1 MPIGDIDISFY
12 RDDVGAKSP
21 AAQPVVHASH
31 IDFDLAGR
39 TVVLVDDV
47 LFTGRTV
54 RAAIDALFDYG
65 RPQRVQLAVLCDRGH
80 RELPIRPDYVGKN
93 LPTGREQRVNVHLE
107 ELDGGDEVTIADAQP
122 AEVGGMRH
130 LLSIE
135 QLSKAEIEAI
145 LDRAESFAE
154 VGRRDIKKVPTLR
167 GRTVVTLFYEAST
180 RTSSSFELAAKRLSA
195 DLVSVKAAGSSVDK
209 GESLKDTVATLSAY
223 DPAAIVLRHPYAGA
237 AQLVAGW
244 ADAAVVNAGDGKH
257 EHPSQALLDV
267 YTLRRRLG
275 SLEGKRIW
283 IVGDVLHSRVARS
296 NLIAFKAMGAELTV
310 CGPPALIPRG
320 LEQLG
325 CEVEHSLERLGE
337 ADVVYALR
345 LQRERMNESF
355 VPSIREYAAHF
366 QIDSRRLGPR
376 QLLMHPGPVNRGVE
390 LSGEVIDSPQSL
402 IAEQVASGLVVRMA
416 ILYELLA
423 AGDEEPAP
431 VAGNGQRRPR
441 SDSRRERATAADAR
455 RGERGPGPA
464 RRHGARPG
472 RRHRR
477 PARHRRPRRRDRR
490 AGRARRG
497 QRRWP
502 RGDRRRRPARL
513 PGLLRPPR
521 PPAHARP
528 GAQGGHRDRRSLG
541 SRRRLLRHPRDGQHR
556 AAGLDPRRRRGAACR
571 RPRRR
576 RGQGRLPRHRD
587 PRDGGRGADRDGLAA
602 RCRRRSASATTGC
615 RSAAPGCCA
624 GRCSTSGSA
633 AARSPCTRRTRSSPA
648 PA

>member
-1 MPIGDIDISFY
+1 
-12 RDDVGAKSP
+12 
-21 AAQPVVHASH
+21 
-31 IDFDLAGR
+31 
-39 TVVLVDDV
+39 
-47 LFTGRTV
+47 
-54 RAAIDALFDYG
+54 
-65 RPQRVQLAVLCDRGH
+65 
-80 RELPIRPDYVGKN
+80 
-93 LPTGREQRVNVHLE
+93 
-107 ELDGGDEVTIADAQP
+107 
-122 AEVGGMRH
+122 MRH

-135 QLSKAEIEAI
+135 QLIREEIEAI

-167 GRTVVTLFYEAST
+167 GRTVVSLFYESST

-223 DPAAIVLRHPYAGA
+223 DPAAIVIRHPHAGA

-244 ADAAVVNAGDGKH
+244 AEAAVVNAGDGKH

-296 NLIAFKAMGAELTV
+296 NLIAFQAMGAEVTV
-310 CGPPALIPRG
+310 CGPPTLIPRG
-320 LEQLG
+320 IEELG
-325 CEVEHSLERLGE
+325 CEVAHSLDRLEE

-345 LQRERMNESF
+345 MQRERMSESF

-423 AGDEEPAP
+423 
-431 VAGNGQRRPR
+431 RR
-441 SDSRRERATAADAR
+441 
-455 RGERGPGPA
+455 
-464 RRHGARPG
+464 
-472 RRHRR
+472 
-477 PARHRRPRRRDRR
+477 RRPRR
-490 AGRARRG
+490 AGPAS
-497 QRRWP
+497 P
-502 RGDRRRRPARL
+502 RRRRRRSRRRSGRATAREPRRARSTCAPARARTWSCAKRRVLDPVAGIEGVHDVVVRDGRIAELAAPGAADADGAEVDRGRGPARL

-528 GAQGGHRDRRSLG
+528 GAQGGHRNRDPLRR
-541 SRRRLLRHPRDGQHR
+541 RRRLLRHPRDGQHR
-556 AAGLDPRRRRGAACR
+556 AAGLDRRRRRGAAR
-571 RPRRR
+571 GGPRGRL
-576 RGQGRLPRHRD
+576 GPGRLPRHRH
-587 PRDGGRGADRDGLAA
+587 PGDGGRGADRDGRAA
-602 RCRRRSASATTGC
+602 RGRRARLQRRRPADPQRRRAAPRAPVPAPLRRHDRPARGGPGALRRRRHARGAGLRRARPGRHPLGLGVDDDRPRRRPRRLRGRPHPRPAPLRRRVGRGGARRQGRRGADQLRGHARTTSASPTRRCAASTRSAS
-615 RSAAPGCCA
+615 R
-624 GRCSTSGSA
+624 
-633 AARSPCTRRTRSSPA
+633 
-648 PA
+648 